1 MDLSKLIEALKK
13 KAGQAATSVSNT
25 VSNAVKQAPKAASN
39 ALTSYSD
46 TYQKVS
52 PYVPFAPKVANPTNV
67 TNTAK
72 TLYNNVAAPIIKTT
86 AQSFK
91 PLVDYVDPRGYE
103 AERRNPNLGTQK
115 LLSAAKAEP
124 MAALNL
130 YGLSK
135 LTPAT
140 TAASYAISGG
150 VNYLADALK
159 KKASLQSFTTGGQK
173 GLEAAPL
180 IGAIGSFTNPVISQ
194 GAGKLSNLVNNPLAK
209 QALSR
214 LATGTSNIPEGYAM
228 SKALGQ
234 KYDPTQ
240 ALMDFTTGVIGGSP
254 TGAKVKGSVGSD
266 VAYNQANE
274 LEQRTRVLADK
285 YKDYRA
291 KNPDWSENNATLKN
305 LRNTIE
311 GNLKKAAELRN
322 SGSKG
327 FNMGITDEATKT
339 VKIPDTTSEY
349 NVGNIKT
356 QKPEV
361 VEQAIKDV
369 APEFKKVVG
378 DSIKHE
384 DIIKNAQTVETDLI
398 KTIGRA
404 KTEELGAAQLRI
416 RQNIARMSDEGRVTP
431 EYLQAMK
438 TDAAFARST
447 AQLFG
452 QRAIEAGPSTEKGK
466 LMNQMLKNI
475 LKMNDDMDGILEKA
489 KGVDF
494 NDPNQAAEFYR
505 QYIKPTTGE
514 WVDKVRYNSMLSSPT
529 TQIVNASSNLQ
540 GTGVLTPIQKTIEGG
555 IDSMISGITG
565 KDRTRFAGEGAAYA
579 KGYYGNVKTAFKNM
593 VDVFSGKRSID
604 NPDLRN
610 IPLATSKT
618 GKVIETA
625 LDIPSRVSEGV
636 DQFFKALT
644 TGGLE
649 ESYKYRLAKG
659 GKNLAPDAA
668 KEANDLLFR
677 GKLNEEGKG
686 AISNAVG
693 AGAEWVK
700 RGTQS
705 SNKAVRWMAK
715 LTFPFMNTGTNL
727 VKAGLEGN
735 PVTGTINMIGNK
747 DKTAQA
753 AKMVMGGAVMTIGS
767 MFALNDKL
775 TFAEPTNYDQRNA
788 FRKANMQP
796 YSVKIG
802 DRWYQYSKL
811 HPLIA
816 FQLGMVAALTDA
828 YKKKKIGEDTASVIA
843 QGMWQSLQFVADQ
856 SYFKNIGDFVG
867 TMNGDV
873 DGLTKL
879 ASNYPSQAIPFR
891 ALMGWTE
898 RIVDEYQ
905 RQPDKDADFFTKS
918 FQQIASQIPGL
929 AGTVPTRKDK
939 YGQPIKN
946 PDRVINA
953 LSPVKTAPVNQK
965 GEDAYNSMVTEAKG
979 KTAIRDA
986 STIKNQAIDMYL
998 TGNMDGAMKIKKEN
1012 GFSISKKDIAAYR
1025 NSKKSDAIDAY
1036 IRGESG
1042 AAQAM
1047 KEQYKFSVT
1056 RADIVRGAK
1065 HRAVALYKQA
1075 KALDNKELLNQ
1086 ALELKRK
1093 YGFIVS
1099 KSDLD

>member
-1 MDLSKLIEALKK
+1 MDLSKLVEALKK
-13 KAGQAATSVSNT
+13 KAGQAVTSVSNT
-25 VSNAVKQAPKAASN
+25 VSNAVKEAPKAASS
-39 ALTSYSD
+39 ALTSYAN

-52 PYVPFAPKVANPTNV
+52 PYVPFAPKVANPQNV

-72 TLYNNVAAPIIKTT
+72 SLYTNVAAPIIKTT
-86 AQSFK
+86 SQSFK
-91 PLVDYVDPRGYE
+91 PLVDYVDPRGYA
-103 AERRNPNLGTQK
+103 AERKNPNLGTQK
-115 LLSAAKAEP
+115 LLAAAKAEP

-140 TAASYAISGG
+140 TAASYAVSGG
-150 VNYLADALK
+150 INYLSDALK
-159 KKASLQSFTTGGQK
+159 KKASLQSFTSGGQK

-180 IGAIGSFTNPVISQ
+180 IGAIGSYTNPIISQ
-194 GAGKLSNLVNNPLAK
+194 GAGKLSNFVSNPLAK
-209 QALSR
+209 QVLSR
-214 LATGTSNIPEGYAM
+214 VATGTSNIPEGYAM

-240 ALMDFTTGVIGGSP
+240 ALMDFGVGVLGGSP
-254 TGAKVKGSVGSD
+254 TGAKAKG
-266 VAYNQANE
+266 VAGKEAFNQAGE
-274 LEQRTRVLADK
+274 LEAHARTLMDK
-285 YKDYRA
+285 YKAMRIEH
-291 KNPDWSENNATLKN
+291 PDWSENNAALKDIRVAAEGAMKKASE
-305 LRNTIE
+305 LRNTSTS
-311 GNLKKAAELRN
+311 NLR
-322 SGSKG
+322 
-327 FNMGITDEATKT
+327 MGITEQGK
-339 VKIPDTTSEY
+339 VPIEGTTSKY
-349 NVGNIKT
+349 NVGKIKT
-356 QKPEV
+356 ENPQV
-361 VEQAIKDV
+361 VEQALKEV

-384 DIIKNAQTVETDLI
+384 DIIKQAQTVETDLI

-416 RQNIARMSDEGRVTP
+416 RQNIARMSDEGKVTP
-431 EYLQAMK
+431 DLLEALK

-466 LMNQMLKNI
+466 LMTEMLKNI
-475 LKMNDDMDGILEKA
+475 LKMNDDMEGILEKA
-489 KGVDF
+489 KGIDF
-494 NDPNQAAEFYR
+494 NDPKQATEFYR
-505 QYIKPTTGE
+505 TYIKPTSGE
-514 WVDKVRYNSMLSSPT
+514 WVDKLRYNSMLSSPT
-529 TQIVNASSNLQ
+529 TQIVNASSNFQ
-540 GTGVLTPIQKTIEGG
+540 GTGILTPIQKTIEGG
-555 IDSMISGITG
+555 IDAVISGVTG
-565 KDRTRFAGEGAAYA
+565 KERTRFAGEGAAYA

-593 VDVFSGKRSID
+593 LDVFGGKKSID

-610 IPLATSKT
+610 IPLATKGV
-618 GKVIETA
+618 GKALEGA
-625 LDIPSRVSEGV
+625 LDIPSKVSEGI

-659 GKNLAPDAA
+659 GKDLSANAA

-677 GKLNEEGKG
+677 GKMNEKGQG

-700 RGTQS
+700 KGTKS
-705 SNKAVRWMAK
+705 DNKAVRWMAK

-735 PVTGTINMIGNK
+735 PITGTLNMIGNE

-811 HPLIA
+811 HPLVG

-856 SYFKNIGDFVG
+856 SYFKNVGDFVG
-867 TMNGDV
+867 TMKGDV
-873 DGLTKL
+873 DGLSKW

-891 ALMGWTE
+891 ALMSWTE

-929 AGTVPTRKDK
+929 AGAVPTRKDK

-946 PDRVINA
+946 PDRFVNA
-953 LSPVKTAPVNQK
+953 LSPVKTAPVNQE
-965 GEDAYNSMVTEAKG
+965 GEDAYNSMVMEAKG
-979 KTAIRDA
+979 KTALKDA
-986 STIKNQAIDMYL
+986 GAIKNQAIDMYL
-998 TGNMDGAMKIKKEN
+998 SGNMDGAMKLKKEN
-1012 GFSISKKDIAAYR
+1012 GFSISKKDIKEYV

-1036 IRGESG
+1036 IKGEG
-1042 AAQAM
+1042 AAAQAI
-1047 KEQYKFSVT
+1047 KQQYKFTVT

-1065 HRAVALYKQA
+1065 RRAIALYKQA

-1086 ALELKRK
+1086 SLELKRK
-1093 YGFIVS
+1093 YGFTVS
-1099 KSDLD
+1099 KSDLE